1 MLLQSSWVRADGLEM
16 SDEEENC
23 KHLVEEEVVGEVV
36 GGTDDRVV
44 DEHEKSIDKEKTQD
58 PEHTLHEP
66 HY

>member
-1 MLLQSSWVRADGLEM
+1 M